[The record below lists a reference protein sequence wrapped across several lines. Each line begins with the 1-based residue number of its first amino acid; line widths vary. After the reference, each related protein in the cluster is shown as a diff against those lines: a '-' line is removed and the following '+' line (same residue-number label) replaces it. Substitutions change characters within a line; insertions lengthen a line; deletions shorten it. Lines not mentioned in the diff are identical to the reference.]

1 MTLLLIPTNDLR
13 LTVTSI
19 NCDNFM
25 LLKIEE
31 LKIGGKKMGLFNYKR
46 ANNIRGAAG
55 RNKFKQET
63 VRDVRFAGDG
73 YLALDR

>member
-1 MTLLLIPTNDLR
+1 
-13 LTVTSI
+13 
-19 NCDNFM
+19 M